1 MSRLARKDL
10 GGKGISMKSLRF
22 GLAIVLGV
30 ALADQAAKWSILT
43 TFHPAGAVQGPFSA
57 SGHIVVL
64 PILDF
69 VLTWNR
75 GVSFGVGNNG
85 GAHNALL
92 FTLLSAVIAA
102 ALVGWMARTTDRL
115 VLLALGLVVGGAVGN
130 AVDRLRFG
138 AVVDFIYVH
147 VGAFDWWPAM
157 NLADWAI
164 SVGAVLLVFDSLYAK
179 RDSHKNTP

>member
-1 MSRLARKDL
+1 MILPVQSKRD
-10 GGKGISMKSLRF
+10 ISPKSLGF
-22 GLAIVLGV
+22 GLTIAALV
-30 ALADQAAKWSILT
+30 ALIDQAAKWSILASFRPPGVDT
-43 TFHPAGAVQGPFSA
+43 TPFSA
-57 SGHIVVL
+57 ANRVVVL

-85 GAHNALL
+85 GAYNAL
-92 FTLLSAVIAA
+92 FFAGLSVVIAA
-102 ALVGWMARTTDRL
+102 VLVGWMAKARSRL

-130 AVDRLRFG
+130 AIDRLRFG

-147 VGAFDWWPAM
+147 VGAFNWWPAM

-164 SVGAVLLVFDSLYAK
+164 SVGAALLVFDSLYAK
-179 RDSHKNTP
+179 RDSNKNTP